1 MALTRGTS
9 KRLTGRSG
17 SMLRRIASEADLE
30 IGLDSMHHAWQG
42 EVSPHLPPTAR
53 QSPSFLTARGMSQ
66 GVPPLS
72 PSTTLLT
79 ETDIGPSA
87 SMSGQ
92 TPDFFSARSDV
103 FGSAFSQQTLGRR
116 GARRVP
122 PSREASQFETPVEF
136 STRGSYVTPA
146 STATGIDSQATI
158 RPTNHR
164 RASDRSDTMS
174 AVSAVT
180 YQTGFLDML
189 EEESVLDDFQ
199 TASQGERRRG
209 PLGPRQSLRIAP
221 PRQNTR
227 TTNYFTATQGTEA
240 SYISATSG
248 QPSSPVSS
256 GSHAASAIDRVSAT
270 SLTSSRTT
278 VQSVHDSSVPSSVY
292 VPPVSQPPSRTSK
305 SSSAS
310 RSTVTSSSVTS
321 SSGTSSSISQTT
333 TSSTRTVRADLKV
346 GAIISYC
353 VRRRADWLIISA
365 AR

>member
-1 MALTRGTS
+1 M
-9 KRLTGRSG
+9 
-17 SMLRRIASEADLE
+17 
-30 IGLDSMHHAWQG
+30 
-42 EVSPHLPPTAR
+42 
-53 QSPSFLTARGMSQ
+53 
-66 GVPPLS
+66 
-72 PSTTLLT
+72 
-79 ETDIGPSA
+79 
-87 SMSGQ
+87 
-92 TPDFFSARSDV
+92 
-103 FGSAFSQQTLGRR
+103 
-116 GARRVP
+116 P

-346 GAIISYC
+346 GAIISYR